1 MVKYEARIPLPMS
14 MKEYEKG
21 YTYSYTLAAREA
33 NKKGDGDIEVEVSE
47 SPFDNLDGHM
57 GISKYTSY
65 QVPVAKGYYS
75 RKKYNLG
82 TQVPGYVKMIVP
94 ANVLLLIE
102 ESWFFPDPDNGEL
115 IESITVLVS
124 CYFKHTTLKFV
135 SHTKVRDND
144 NGRENKYE
152 NIFNLDE
159 AQLKARKVEHL
170 DIFEQDKTDNAYDEK
185 YDPAL
190 HNSGPKS
197 NRTIEKDWIEK
208 KSDAYPTCCVYK
220 NCSIDFRV
228 WGITNKAEKY
238 CMEFQLG
245 VFKRVAGMAFCAM
258 DQYIDLSMEDVMK
271 MWINNHKVLK
281 ELRDKRL
288 AASESENDN
297 NTTSD
302 NNQNANSKPSVSD
315 TTTKETSQ

>member
-1 MVKYEARIPLPMS
+1 MALTDSSSEFLRRLGGPTSRQIAMDASATKLADEKRKTEAASIYS
-14 MKEYEKG
+14 QGVNTGIIKEDGKG
-21 YTYSYTLAAREA
+21 NFE
-33 NKKGDGDIEVEVSE
+33 
-47 SPFDNLDGHM
+47 
-57 GISKYTSY
+57 GIDYDK
-65 QVPVAKGYYS
+65 
-75 RKKYNLG
+75 L
-82 TQVPGYVKMIVP
+82 
-94 ANVLLLIE
+94 
-102 ESWFFPDPDNGEL
+102 
-115 IESITVLVS
+115 
-124 CYFKHTTLKFV
+124 
-135 SHTKVRDND
+135 
-144 NGRENKYE
+144 
-152 NIFNLDE
+152 
-159 AQLKARKVEHL
+159 
-170 DIFEQDKTDNAYDEK
+170 FEQDKTDNAYDEK

-190 HNSGPKS
+190 HNSCPKS

-245 VFKRVAGMAFCAM
+245 VFNRVAGMAFCAM